1 VAVKDSVRVSVA
13 VGPATLWVMVFV
25 LVTCVDTV
33 TGTVE
38 VLVATPPTKEVQKL
52 EAALPSSLSWTPA
65 SWTAGLPAGI
75 AWEEL
80 ASSRRAAVALNMVAV
95 VGTDTEGAWR
105 LKESENGS
113 GKLEGAE

>member
-1 VAVKDSVRVSVA
+1 
-13 VGPATLWVMVFV
+13 MFV

-52 EAALPSSLSWTPA
+52 EAALPSSLSWTLA

-95 VGTDTEGAWR
+95 VGQIPRERGDSRRVRTGVGNSKVPSKQRDCER
-105 LKESENGS
+105 
-113 GKLEGAE
+113 